1 MSANSVQ
8 FSRGFALG
16 PMLAVGL
23 LAGCGGPP
31 ADLESFVNETRA
43 AQKPRLEPLPE
54 FKPYEPFLYKVANLR
69 DPFKPAD
76 FGARSVEVA
85 RQTGAGVAI
94 PQHDPEPLEAFPL
107 DSLKMVGTLE
117 QQSGLWA
124 LIRATDGTIH
134 RVRTGNYLGQNYGKV
149 LNVNENSM
157 QIMEIVPDGAGGLME
172 RAASMKLA
180 D

>member
-1 MSANSVQ
+1 MSAKSVQ
-8 FSRGFALG
+8 SSQSLALG
-16 PMLAVGL
+16 AVLAAAL

-54 FKPYEPFLYKVANLR
+54 FKPYEPFLYKVANLK

-76 FGARSVEVA
+76 FGARSIEVGK
-85 RQTGAGVAI
+85 QTGTGVAI

-124 LIRATDGTIH
+124 LVRATDGTIH
-134 RVRTGNYLGQNYGKV
+134 RVKTGNYLGQNYGKI
-149 LNVNENSM
+149 LGVNENSL

>member
-1 MSANSVQ
+1 MNAKLIRAQ
-8 FSRGFALG
+8 AFAWPSL
-16 PMLAVGL
+16 LAALL

-31 ADLESFVNETRA
+31 SDLQEFCDRTRA
-43 AQKPRLEPLPE
+43 EQKPKIEPLPE
-54 FKPYEPFLYKVANLR
+54 FKPYEAYLYKVANLK

-76 FGARSVEVA
+76 FGARTMEVA
-85 RQTGAGVAI
+85 KQTGTGVAI

-124 LIRATDGTIH
+124 LVRATDGTIH
-134 RVRTGNYLGQNYGKV
+134 RVKTGNYLGQNYGKI
-149 LNVNENSM
+149 LGVNENSM